1 MHKSNWCFKLE
12 LEWAVFSYKLPLKS
26 KKVIQKRKKLH
37 EIRKL
42 ARRTKSCSKSEKLL
56 KSCRAT
62 YGQPY
67 WKSNPDLCNDGAQ
80 RIKLIKPTG
89 QQAIRFFRLLF
100 QLLRLFIELRGEC
113 DVRWRGDV
121 FAIFFSVWRIY
132 RVKYFGCVETSNRNV
147 RNSWMKNSELSP
159 NYRRDLTITW
169 PSFPFTGLQFVIDR
183 FTYDLE
189 MKQKQHKNGNRAI

>member
-1 MHKSNWCFKLE
+1 MTEFCILE
-12 LEWAVFSYKLPLKS
+12 KPILVWNAL
-26 KKVIQKRKKLH
+26 
-37 EIRKL
+37 
-42 ARRTKSCSKSEKLL
+42 
-56 KSCRAT
+56 T

-121 FAIFFSVWRIY
+121 FAIFLSV
-132 RVKYFGCVETSNRNV
+132 
-147 RNSWMKNSELSP
+147 
-159 NYRRDLTITW
+159 
-169 PSFPFTGLQFVIDR
+169 
-183 FTYDLE
+183 
-189 MKQKQHKNGNRAI
+189 